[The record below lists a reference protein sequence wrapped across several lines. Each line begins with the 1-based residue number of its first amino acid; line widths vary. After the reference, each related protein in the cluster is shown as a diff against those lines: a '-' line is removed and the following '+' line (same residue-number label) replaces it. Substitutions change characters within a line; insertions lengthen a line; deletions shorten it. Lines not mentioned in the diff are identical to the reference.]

1 MTELTGTFF
10 DAVTGKALGTNEK
23 TLNFDSLNI
32 TVADNEKPSIETV
45 REVRVEF
52 TENRGD
58 TYKSMNVETF
68 MTFKELRKLIREL
81 FGGDAE

>member
-10 DAVTGKALGTNEK
+10 DAATGKALGTNEK

-45 REVRVEF
+45 RELRLEY
-52 TENRGD
+52 TESCGD
-58 TYKSMNVETF
+58 SCKSVSFDTF

-81 FGGDAE
+81 LGGDA